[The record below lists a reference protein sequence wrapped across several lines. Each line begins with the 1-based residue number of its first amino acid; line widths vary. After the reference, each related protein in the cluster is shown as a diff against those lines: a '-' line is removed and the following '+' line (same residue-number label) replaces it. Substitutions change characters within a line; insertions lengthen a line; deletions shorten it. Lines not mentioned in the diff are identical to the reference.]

1 MSKIDDKIFK
11 KLYNNGYSETEIA
24 EYFSISR
31 GYVHNY
37 KDKIKDELNSGKHNR
52 ELIKRRKEYKD
63 DRFNEFKYNYYS
75 KIKKEYLSGS
85 SLEEIQSHI
94 HKRAEN
100 IQEIINSIKTNNKN
114 YELHRKNLKEKLAAS
129 KKKES
134 ITSKAEIT
142 EITTEKTKHSIEN
155 WKINTAQYYGV
166 LTLDIE
172 IETYSNDG
180 HYTDFLTYGIRNN
193 SELIKYAYDVRLN
206 KNNGH
211 ILEYYFFD
219 KKTNTYANP
228 YTVIEKYAN
237 NPDIILNLL
246 GLD

>member
-1 MSKIDDKIFK
+1 MSKINDKIFK
-11 KLYNNGYSETEIA
+11 KLYNNGYSESEIA

-37 KDKIKDELNSGKHNR
+37 KDKIKDELNTGKHNR
-52 ELIKRRKEYKD
+52 ELIKRREEYKD
-63 DRFNEFKYNYYS
+63 DRFNEFRYNYYS
-75 KIKKEYLSGS
+75 KIKKEYLAGA

-100 IQEIINSIKTNNKN
+100 IQEIINDVKSNNKN
-114 YELHRKNLKEKLAAS
+114 YELHRKNLKEKLTKT
-129 KKKES
+129 KKPEP
-134 ITSKAEIT
+134 TT
-142 EITTEKTKHSIEN
+142 ITTEEKPKHSIEN

-166 LTLDIE
+166 LALDIE

-180 HYTDFLTYGIRNN
+180 HFTDFLTYGIRNN

-219 KKTNTYANP
+219 KNTNSYADP
-228 YTVIEKYAN
+228 YTVINKYAH
-237 NPDIILNLL
+237 NPLVITKLL
-246 GLD
+246 GLDE